1 MKVVISGFV
10 NTMSKPQR
18 IAGMVYIPFHL
29 IIFPLFIG
37 MMAVFLPSGLSDI
50 ARQTIYFGLGL
61 AFCLICMW
69 SYLRRAYDILLDNLL
84 VSIIAVSFALIS
96 YFLLTYLA
104 EGLLFTIL
112 GDQVSN
118 PNNNAIMNAADKY
131 PNAIFAL
138 TVFIAPLVEETL
150 FRGVL
155 FGSLRPKHR
164 ILAYVLSTGLFAL
177 YHVWQPALN
186 AHDWMMLIYMLEYIP
201 AGYVFAWLYEKT
213 NCIWLPIF
221 LHMGINLLS
230 MVAIT

>member
-1 MKVVISGFV
+1 MKIVVSGFV
-10 NTMSKPQR
+10 NTMPKPQR

-37 MMAVFLPSGLSDI
+37 MMATYLPTGLTDI
-50 ARQTIYFGLGL
+50 AQQTIYYGLGL
-61 AFCLICMW
+61 AFCLVCMW
-69 SYLRRAYDILLDNLL
+69 GYLRRAYDILLDNIL
-84 VSIIAVSFALIS
+84 VSIIAASFALIS

-104 EGLLFTIL
+104 EGLLLTIL

-118 PNNNAIMNAADKY
+118 PNNNAIMDVAGKY

-164 ILAYVLSTGLFAL
+164 ILAYALSIGLFAL
-177 YHVWQPALN
+177 YHVWQYALG
-186 AHDWMMLIYMLEYIP
+186 AGDWKMLVYMLEYIP

-230 MVAIT
+230 MISLV

>member
-10 NTMSKPQR
+10 NTMSKPQQ
-18 IAGMVYIPFHL
+18 IAGLVYIPFHL
-29 IIFPLFIG
+29 IVFPLFIG
-37 MMAVFLPSGLSDI
+37 MMAVYLPSGLTDI
-50 ARQTIYFGLGL
+50 AQQTIYYGLGL

-69 SYLRRAYDILLDNLL
+69 GYLRRAYDIMLDNML
-84 VSIIAVSFALIS
+84 VSILALSFALIS

-104 EGLLFTIL
+104 EGILFAIL
-112 GDQVSN
+112 GDQSSN
-118 PNNNAIMNAADKY
+118 PNNNAIMNVADKY

-164 ILAYVLSTGLFAL
+164 ILAYALSIGLFAL
-177 YHVWQPALN
+177 YHVWQYALN
-186 AHDWMMLIYMLEYIP
+186 AGDWMMLIYMLEYIP
-201 AGYVFAWLYEKT
+201 AGYVFAWLYAKT

-230 MVAIT
+230 MITIA